1 MNKGKYI
8 LIDGSFSRTDDY
20 RISIDEAD
28 ALHFSE
34 KFRVIRSR
42 MPFFNETLDLIRLK
56 LLYFNQIF
64 TEFTADDGAGLR
76 RQIERTLTKNKHFLG
91 AIVILTFRFV
101 DKKVHY
107 TIQSEKTEPDG
118 YELNIK
124 GLYTEIITPIQKSIA
139 SLSSL
144 SLGSEIYWN
153 VAACHLKEST
163 SDELLIINTLGNI
176 IEAPESNL
184 YLIKESQV
192 FGVGTNQGAYEDITK
207 PEMIE
212 IFKQLNLDYSEELTI
227 TEEVLREADELML
240 VNSIKGLRWVIGFE
254 EKRYFNNITRK
265 ISEQFQKRRLS

>member
-91 AIVILTFRFV
+91 AIVTLTFRFV

-124 GLYTEIITPIQKSIA
+124 GLYTEIITPMQKSIA

-227 TEEVLREADELML
+227 TEAVLREADELML
-240 VNSIKGLRWVIGFE
+240 VNSIKGIRWVIGFE

-265 ISEQFQKRRLS
+265 ISEQFQKR